1 MRRSTRTRMMMM
13 MSKMRRRKRIMV
25 MMRRI
30 STIWRKRMMINKML
44 LPRLLKRNKL

>member
-1 MRRSTRTRMMMM
+1 MMM
-13 MSKMRRRKRIMV
+13 MSNMRRIMMINNMRRKRIMV

-30 STIWRKRMMINKML
+30 SKIWRKRMMINKML